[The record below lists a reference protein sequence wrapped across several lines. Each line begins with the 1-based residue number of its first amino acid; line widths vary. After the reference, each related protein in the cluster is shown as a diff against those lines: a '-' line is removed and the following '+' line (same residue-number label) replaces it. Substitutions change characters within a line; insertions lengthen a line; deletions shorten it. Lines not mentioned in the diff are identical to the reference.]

1 MSTEQLKQS
10 LKSLHEHLST
20 TDKVDDELSGLLS
33 VLNDDI
39 HQILSK
45 ERPDEDALSH
55 LGDRTIALSAR
66 FAAQSPHLES
76 GLRELGNILLRMGV

>member
-10 LKSLHEHLST
+10 LKNLHESLNT
-20 TDKVDDELSGLLS
+20 TDQVDAEMADLLK

-39 HQILSK
+39 HQLLSK

-55 LGDRTIALSAR
+55 LGDRTLELSAKL
-66 FAAQSPHLES
+66 AAQNPHLES

>member
-10 LKSLHEHLST
+10 LKNLHENLSST
-20 TDKVDDELSGLLS
+20 AQVDAELSDLLK

-39 HQILSK
+39 QQLLSK
-45 ERPDEDALSH
+45 ERPDQDALSN
-55 LGDRTIALSAR
+55 LGDRTMELSAKL
-66 FAAQSPHLES
+66 AAQSPHLES

>member
-1 MSTEQLKQS
+1 M
-10 LKSLHEHLST
+10 
-20 TDKVDDELSGLLS
+20 LS

-45 ERPDEDALSH
+45 EQPDEDALSH
-55 LGDRTIALSAR
+55 LGDRTIALSAK